1 MRDPVKGL
9 LHRHL
14 PEGVLLTANCD
25 VNIWND
31 RCQRFDVGRP
41 TYAHFFSSVSTDQG
55 AWRTVLEVLHNAS
68 DGAWSYDES
77 HFEWNFGFNLV
88 SLHAHRAIGFTE
100 KYERLA
106 SQMLERRYLRGD
118 SLIYGLGMA
127 FFAFQGRVACYE
139 RSGFYVLDG
148 LGYVP
153 PAEMAVAGVTSEVIS
168 RAAVL
173 HFNGERKPWGSR
185 PFADYMHAMGDWGQA
200 LSPFWPPPS
209 SHSDKPRTEADAAAP
224 PSLTLAILLSGP
236 RTGTEWLSK
245 VMSDDKHL
253 VCGSLDDRTAP
264 HPESL
269 MPFNVVCSNK
279 SQVPCT
285 AWSVEALSS
294 SSCDLRLM
302 CQWRYVLAA
311 ARGVSVIDPSAGG
324 GGRAFEQRWH
334 EWGRSRSATDV
345 FEGYLRR
352 MLRRPT
358 SAPELPCRCE
368 ASHGVLFLKLF
379 LAWLEPPTPG
389 RLQMPPNAFQRRFAR
404 DELQVASASQEEAF
418 DLVDVRVV
426 FSRLA
431 ARILFMHR
439 EPIAQYVSIQRGRL
453 FEAKGT
459 PRTDKADAWHCFDAD
474 PSKCAQSQASGA
486 EAIEVDLRDVGFFLQ
501 EARRLRAAAATF
513 RPSFSREFEECTGEL
528 TKCINDIYAA
538 VGLPPRS
545 TKLAITPPRVSSSLS
560 LVRNRDEVEAV
571 ARDVA
576 AGNWTPGPPHEPGV
590 GFE

>member
-1 MRDPVKGL
+1 
-9 LHRHL
+9 
-14 PEGVLLTANCD
+14 
-25 VNIWND
+25 
-31 RCQRFDVGRP
+31 
-41 TYAHFFSSVSTDQG
+41 
-55 AWRTVLEVLHNAS
+55 
-68 DGAWSYDES
+68 
-77 HFEWNFGFNLV
+77 
-88 SLHAHRAIGFTE
+88 
-100 KYERLA
+100 
-106 SQMLERRYLRGD
+106 
-118 SLIYGLGMA
+118 
-127 FFAFQGRVACYE
+127 
-139 RSGFYVLDG
+139 
-148 LGYVP
+148 
-153 PAEMAVAGVTSEVIS
+153 
-168 RAAVL
+168 
-173 HFNGERKPWGSR
+173 
-185 PFADYMHAMGDWGQA
+185 
-200 LSPFWPPPS
+200 
-209 SHSDKPRTEADAAAP
+209 
-224 PSLTLAILLSGP
+224 
-236 RTGTEWLSK
+236 
-245 VMSDDKHL
+245 MSDDKHL

-311 ARGVSVIDPSAGG
+311 ARGGAVIDPSAGG

-389 RLQMPPNAFQRRFAR
+389 RLQMPPNTFQRRFAR
-404 DELQVASASQEEAF
+404 VELQVTSASTEEAF
-418 DLVDVRVV
+418 DLVDVRAV
-426 FSRLA
+426 FARLS

-453 FEAKGT
+453 FEAKCT

-486 EAIEVDLRDVGFFLQ
+486 AAIEVDLRDVGFFLQ
-501 EARRLRAAAATF
+501 EARRPRGRGF
-513 RPSFSREFEECTGEL
+513 RPSREGIRGGRGAHQVHQRHLRYGGPPAEEHE
-528 TKCINDIYAA
+528 
-538 VGLPPRS
+538 
-545 TKLAITPPRVSSSLS
+545 
-560 LVRNRDEVEAV
+560 
-571 ARDVA
+571 ARDHTA
-576 AGNWTPGPPHEPGV
+576 ARQPASASCGTATRSRWPHATSPQGTGFGPPHESGV
-590 GFE
+590 GFEEEPRPWRIIW